1 MKLKIALL
9 LMMVGLSVLV
19 VACQK
24 PEPPPPPP
32 PAAPPPPPEPTPEA
46 HYGQLK
52 SILGTLLFPGTAAPP
67 DGMIQGMIDQMQ
79 SRRMQLAMTENGQ
92 KAIAMM
98 TRDID
103 EGIRVSREEE
113 SWTKVKALCMIYAAL
128 QPGNE
133 RYSTLMEQ
141 ATIMMNKPQITVTG
155 FVELDG
161 ELYAFM
167 DLFDPKTGET
177 TRYRRREGEE
187 FHDVMRIVRIVGN
200 QQSVEVEYLPARYIW
215 TVPGPRE
222 RSRGA
227 CSNSPKQAE

>member
-1 MKLKIALL
+1 MKLKIAVLFLL
-9 LMMVGLSVLV
+9 IGLSVLM
-19 VACQK
+19 VACSK

-32 PAAPPPPPEPTPEA
+32 PAAPPPPPEPTPEQ
-46 HYGQLK
+46 HHGQLK
-52 SILGTLLFPGTAAPP
+52 SILGTLIFPGTPAPP
-67 DGMIQGMIDQMQ
+67 DGMIQGIIDQMQ
-79 SRRMQLAMTENGQ
+79 SRRIQLAMTENGQ
-92 KAIAMM
+92 AAINMM
-98 TRDID
+98 TTDVAQAIDTARD
-103 EGIRVSREEE
+103 EE
-113 SWTKVKALCMIYAAL
+113 SWTKVKALCMVYAAL

-227 CSNSPKQAE
+227 SSAS

>member
-1 MKLKIALL
+1 MKFNTAII
-9 LMMVGLSVLV
+9 MMLIGLSVML

-24 PEPPPPPP
+24 PEPEPE
-32 PAAPPPPPEPTPEA
+32 PAPKENLPPPEPTPDVY
-46 HYGQLK
+46 HGQLK
-52 SILGTLLFPGTAAPP
+52 GVLGTLLIPGTAPPP
-67 DGMIQGMIDQMQ
+67 DSMIQGIINQIQ
-79 SRRMQLAMTENGQ
+79 SRRGQLTMTENGQ
-92 KAIAMM
+92 TAIGMI
-98 TRDID
+98 TRDVD
-103 EGIRVSREEE
+103 DAIRISKDEE

-133 RYSTLMEQ
+133 RYSSTQEQ
-141 ATIMMNKPQITVTG
+141 ATIMMNRPQITITG

-177 TRYRRREGEE
+177 TQYRRREGEE

-222 RSRGA
+222 RSRGT
-227 CSNSPKQAE
+227 SSS